1 VLLPEQKHLLH
12 GSNAMNRLSSNRL
25 SIETLESREMMAADA
40 VLVGGV
46 LNITGTE
53 QADRIVV
60 SQVTTPI
67 GLMTVNVTIQDIAT
81 GNQLINKSFINSS
94 VVSVKVDC
102 FGGDDVAENNTNKPS
117 TMYGDNGTDR
127 LVGGSAVDTLFSGR
141 IYDQV
146 ENTGS
151 TLIGNGGNDY
161 LYGCDRNDVL
171 EGGDGDD
178 QLMGAR
184 GDDTLR
190 GGANS
195 DRLFGGLGRDT
206 LFGDGG
212 ADTLYGKDSLCGED
226 DPNIM
231 YGGNGNDVI
240 FGALGGD
247 HLFGDSGFDTLH
259 GGGGSDELWGG
270 IEDDKLFGGDGND
283 YLYGEDGNDE
293 LHGNNGDDLCRG
305 DRGDDWI
312 AGGDGF
318 DELIG
323 DETSIGAFVGHDTMI
338 FDLWDLWVDGLSGAT
353 RWWACSKYTTG
364 PYAGHARF
372 RN

>member
-1 VLLPEQKHLLH
+1 MK
-12 GSNAMNRLSSNRL
+12 RLSSNRL

-40 VLVGGV
+40 VLAGGV

-67 GLMTVNVTIQDIAT
+67 GLMTVKVTIHDIAT

-94 VVSVKVDC
+94 VSSIKVEC
-102 FGGDDVAENNTNKPS
+102 GGGDDVAENNTNKPS
-117 TMYGDNGTDR
+117 TMYGDNGADR
-127 LVGGSAVDTLFSGR
+127 LVGGAAVDTLFSGR
-141 IYDQV
+141 VYDQV

-161 LYGCDRNDVL
+161 LYGCAANDVL
-171 EGGDGDD
+171 EGGDGND
-178 QLMGAR
+178 QMLGGR
-184 GDDTLR
+184 GNDTLR
-190 GGANS
+190 GGA
-195 DRLFGGLGRDT
+195 DHDKLFGGLGRDW
-206 LFGDGG
+206 LYGDDGS
-212 ADTLYGKDSLCGED
+212 DTLYGKDSLCGQD
-226 DPNIM
+226 DSN
-231 YGGNGNDVI
+231 YLNGGRGNDVI
-240 FGALGGD
+240 FGAMGMDQLWGD
-247 HLFGDSGFDTLH
+247 EGNDTLH
-259 GGGGSDELWGG
+259 GGQGKDDLYGSDG
-270 IEDDKLFGGDGND
+270 DDTLYGGDGND
-283 YLYGEDGNDE
+283 QLYGGDGNDE

-323 DETSIGAFVGHDTMI
+323 DMTSGGAIVGFDTMI

-353 RWWACSKYTTG
+353 RWWACPKATTG

-372 RN
+372 DN